1 MGQDLLKRLANT
13 INYSLQEHQ
22 KAIAEAEA
30 NNQKLL
36 ERAEADLLTTK
47 DVIQLSRQVHA
58 KIVSKA
64 AVLKYEAANDLTT
77 DMEIIL
83 EEVKSFKRAPKSS
96 GRIGAEA
103 DVQKLKRLDQ
113 KLDNAITVI
122 KK

>member
-1 MGQDLLKRLANT
+1 MKCNSSDWGQ

-22 KAIAEAEA
+22 KAIAEGDDK
-30 NNQKLL
+30 NQKLL

-47 DVIQLSRQVHA
+47 DVIQLSRHVHA

>member
-1 MGQDLLKRLANT
+1 MGQDLLKILANT

-30 NNQKLL
+30 KNQKLL
-36 ERAEADLLTTK
+36 ERAEGDFVSTK
-47 DVIQLSRQVHA
+47 DVIQLNRQVHA

-64 AVLKYEAANDLTT
+64 AILKYEAANDLTT

-83 EEVKSFKRAPKSS
+83 EEVKSFKRAHKSS

-113 KLDNAITVI
+113 MLDNAITVI